1 MVKCLLKKTKNVKW
15 ALKGYIYNGY
25 AFWAKLLFIC
35 EPIASFCV
43 CVCVCV
49 CVCARARVRGVV
61 DGWLALLD
69 LLKSSLEY
77 GKLATAQTKKDGY
90 PYIFIVT
97 KK

>member
-1 MVKCLLKKTKNVKW
+1 MVKCLSKKKK
-15 ALKGYIYNGY
+15 KGQMGPKRLHL
-25 AFWAKLLFIC
+25 KLLCFLGQATVYMWTYCI
-35 EPIASFCV
+35 IMCV
-43 CVCVCV
+43 CVI
-49 CVCARARVRGVV
+49 